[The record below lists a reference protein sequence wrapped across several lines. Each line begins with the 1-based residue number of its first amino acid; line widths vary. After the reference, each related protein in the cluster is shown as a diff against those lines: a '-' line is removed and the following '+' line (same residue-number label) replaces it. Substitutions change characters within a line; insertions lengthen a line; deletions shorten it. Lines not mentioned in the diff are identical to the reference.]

1 MARLLDLDDLTDA
14 PGPDA
19 EPQAQARL
27 TRSTARAFAAAVAAL
42 LIATLVVNRST
53 DALTVDGTTAGAALS
68 SGTISLVDD
77 DQGRSLFDLGAMA
90 PGRPVT
96 RCLEVVYDG
105 TILPVNLAMRAESA
119 GTLTSF
125 LDVSV
130 EEGTGGAFED
140 CGGFRATRPVFAG
153 TLAELTANGWIPLS
167 RMVNTGDTR
176 TYRVRIELQDTDEAL
191 GQTARAEFL
200 WEATPA

>member
-1 MARLLDLDDLTDA
+1 MARQLDLEELQVT
-14 PGPDA
+14 PTT
-19 EPQAQARL
+19 EPQDQARL
-27 TRSTARAFAAAVAAL
+27 TRTTARAFAAAVAAL
-42 LIATLVVNRST
+42 LIATLVVSRSD
-53 DALTVDGTTAGAALS
+53 DALTAEGTTAASAIS
-68 SGTISLVDD
+68 SGTISLADD

-105 TILPVNLAMRAESA
+105 TILPVALSMRSESA
-119 GTLTSF
+119 GALTSF
-125 LDVSV
+125 LDVSI
-130 EEGTGGAFED
+130 EEGTGGTFED

-153 TLAELTANGWIPLS
+153 TLAELTDTGWLPLG
-167 RMVNTGDTR
+167 RIVNSGETR
-176 TYRVRIELQDTDEAL
+176 TYRVRIELQDTADAL

>member
-1 MARLLDLDDLTDA
+1 MARQLDLEELQVT
-14 PGPDA
+14 PTT
-19 EPQAQARL
+19 EPQDQARL
-27 TRSTARAFAAAVAAL
+27 TRTTARAFAAAVAAL
-42 LIATLVVNRST
+42 LIATLVVSRSD
-53 DALTVDGTTAGAALS
+53 DALTAEGTTAASAIS
-68 SGTISLVDD
+68 SGTISLADD

-105 TILPVNLAMRAESA
+105 TILPVALSMRSESA
-119 GTLTSF
+119 GALTSF
-125 LDVSV
+125 LDVSI
-130 EEGTGGAFED
+130 EEGTGGTFED

-153 TLAELTANGWIPLS
+153 TLAELTDAGWLPLG
-167 RMVNTGDTR
+167 RMVNSGETR
-176 TYRVRIELQDTDEAL
+176 TYRVRIELQDTADAL

>member
-1 MARLLDLDDLTDA
+1 MARPLDLEEL
-14 PGPDA
+14 GPRPTT
-19 EPQAQARL
+19 EPQEQARL
-27 TRSTARAFAAAVAAL
+27 TRTTARAFAAAVAAL
-42 LIATLVVNRST
+42 LIATLVVSRSD
-53 DALTVDGTTAGAALS
+53 DALTAEGTTAASALS
-68 SGTISLVDD
+68 SGTISLADD

-96 RCLEVVYDG
+96 RCLEVVYEG
-105 TILPVNLAMRAESA
+105 TILPVALAMRSESA
-119 GTLTSF
+119 GSLTSF

-130 EEGTGGAFED
+130 EEGSGGTFED
-140 CGGFRATRPVFAG
+140 CSGFRATKPVFAG
-153 TLAELTANGWIPLS
+153 TLADLTDAGWLPLG

-176 TYRVRIELQDTDEAL
+176 TYRVRIELQDTSDAL

>member
-1 MARLLDLDDLTDA
+1 MARELDLETVA
-14 PGPDA
+14 PQTA
-19 EPQAQARL
+19 AVEPQTQAKL

-42 LIATLVVNRST
+42 LIATLVVNRSN
-53 DALTVDGTTAGAALS
+53 DALTAQGTAAGAAIS

-90 PGRPVT
+90 PGRPVA
-96 RCLEVVYDG
+96 RCLQVVYEG
-105 TILPVNLAMRAESA
+105 TILPVSVAMRAEST
-119 GTLTSF
+119 GPLTSF

-130 EEGTGGAFED
+130 EEGTGGSFED
-140 CGGFRATRPVFAG
+140 CSDFRPTQPVFAG
-153 TLAELTANGWIPLS
+153 TLADLTDAGWVPLG

-176 TYRVRIELQDTDEAL
+176 SFRIRIELQDTDAAL

>member
-1 MARLLDLDDLTDA
+1 MARQLDLEELQVT
-14 PGPDA
+14 PTT
-19 EPQAQARL
+19 EPQDQARL
-27 TRSTARAFAAAVAAL
+27 TRTTARAFAAAVAAL
-42 LIATLVVNRST
+42 LIATLVVSRSD
-53 DALTVDGTTAGAALS
+53 DALTAEGTTAASAIS
-68 SGTISLVDD
+68 SGTISLADD

-105 TILPVNLAMRAESA
+105 TILPVALSMRSESA
-119 GTLTSF
+119 GALTSF
-125 LDVSV
+125 LDVSI
-130 EEGTGGAFED
+130 EEGTGGTFED

-153 TLAELTANGWIPLS
+153 TLAELTDTGWLPLG
-167 RMVNTGDTR
+167 RMVNSGETR
-176 TYRVRIELQDTDEAL
+176 TYRVRIELQDTADAL

>member
-1 MARLLDLDDLTDA
+1 MARRLDIDEFHIAANATT
-14 PGPDA
+14 
-19 EPQAQARL
+19 EPQAQAKL
-27 TRSTARAFAAAVAAL
+27 TRVTARAFAAAVAAL
-42 LIATLVVNRST
+42 LIATLVINRSGE
-53 DALTVDGTTAGAALS
+53 ALTADGTAAGAALS

-96 RCLEVVYDG
+96 RCLVVAYDG
-105 TILPVNLAMRAESA
+105 TILPVELGLRAESA
-119 GTLTSF
+119 GTLARY

-130 EEGTGGAFED
+130 EEGTGGTFDD
-140 CGGFRATRPVFAG
+140 CAEFRPTRPLFAG
-153 TLAELTANGWIPLS
+153 TLAEMTDAGWVPLG

-176 TYRVRIELQDTDEAL
+176 TYRVRIELQDVEAAL
-191 GQTARAEFL
+191 GQTARVEFL